1 MINDIG
7 DVTYTEECKAKI
19 DKARRAYDSAVE
31 QVKSIITPEQYKVLT
46 DAEAAYE
53 KLEYTAIGEKCKS
66 GPLRTKNLY
75 VITNADELLWFAKT
89 VNGLVNGL
97 RNGRRTSMRSW
108 K

>member
-1 MINDIG
+1 MQFTAAVSDFPAAAAAIVAMINDIG

-53 KLEYTAIGEKCKS
+53 KLEYTAIGEKMQK
-66 GPLRTKNLY
+66 
-75 VITNADELLWFAKT
+75 ADH
-89 VNGLVNGL
+89 
-97 RNGRRTSMRSW
+97 
-108 K
+108 